1 MLLLKSKFL
10 ARRALV
16 LSSGLFALTVSS
28 SGLFA
33 QVTTDQATNQSQTLP
48 QILVTA
54 PTTVPTPENDVA
66 SSITVITSQQIDQ
79 HQWRTVPDALETV
92 PGLNVV
98 QTGGPGGLT
107 SVFIRG
113 TNSNHVKVLID
124 GVDVSDP
131 SNPNDSF
138 DFGQLLTSDIERI
151 EILRGPQSG
160 LYGSDA
166 IGGVIDIITKKG
178 HGPLK
183 VTGTIEGGSF
193 GTLNQTLHAAGSQSI
208 FNYSFDLNHFRSTDT
223 PVTPLYELAPG
234 EQRNNNS
241 YDNVTFSTKL
251 GADIN
256 EHLSLNYIGRYTTSN
271 YNFSNYENYLP
282 PDFDFAYQNPTQSLQ
297 VDHDFYT
304 RGEAV
309 TSFFDDRLKNYLGIN
324 YSDTYTF
331 NTDPYYGDSSNQG
344 QRLKFDWRSVIEAL
358 PGETVV
364 VGADHETETLFAND
378 PAFDEFGQD
387 ASRNDAGGFAELQSN
402 FYNRFFLV
410 SNVRYDNYDTFGG
423 HVTYRF
429 APAFVVPQTE
439 TKLKA
444 SYGTGFKAPTLY
456 ELFVNEPGLEV
467 ANPDLQPEESSG
479 YDVGFEQP
487 LFHDRFSFGA
497 TYFHNDITNL
507 IEGVPIGTSFVYTNV
522 NIDHAE
528 TQGVESFAEW
538 TATDRL
544 KLRTDY
550 TYTRAIDESTGLE
563 LQRRP
568 YDKGSVTALWTPIDP
583 LTLSGTLVAVS
594 KWVDDYDGGN
604 SNTAPGM
611 FAPGYVTV
619 NVAANYKIDDHVSL
633 FARIDNLTN
642 TYYEDPLGFLRPGI
656 GVFGG
661 MRLAAF

>member
-1 MLLLKSKFL
+1 MFLVKSGFC
-10 ARRALV
+10 ARRSALIL
-16 LSSGLFALTVSS
+16 LSSLIALTLLPCGAS
-28 SGLFA
+28 A
-33 QVTTDQATNQSQTLP
+33 QVATGQAANQPQGLP
-48 QILVTA
+48 EILVTS
-54 PTTVPTPENDVA
+54 PTTVPTPESDVA
-66 SSITVITSQQIDQ
+66 SSITVITSQQIAE

-138 DFGQLLTSDIERI
+138 DFGQLLTGDIERI

-166 IGGVIDIITKKG
+166 IGGVINIITKKG
-178 HGPLK
+178 QGPLK

-193 GTLNQTLHAAGSQSI
+193 GTLNQTFHAAGSQSI
-208 FNYSFDLNHFRSTDT
+208 FNYSFNLDHFYSADT
-223 PVTPLYELAPG
+223 PVTPSYELAPG
-234 EQRNNNS
+234 EQRNDNS
-241 YDNVTFSTKL
+241 YDNLTFSTKL

-256 EHLSLNYIGRYTTSN
+256 EHLSLNYIGRYTISN
-271 YNFSNYENYLP
+271 YGFSGYEYCP
-282 PDFDFAYQNPTQSLQ
+282 VFYCYQNPLQSLQ

-309 TSFFDDRLKNYLGIN
+309 TSFFDDRLKNYVGIN
-324 YSDTYTF
+324 YSDINTF
-331 NTDPYYGDSSNQG
+331 STDPYYGNSTYEG
-344 QRLKFDWRSVIEAL
+344 QRLKFDWRSVIEAF

-364 VGADHETETLFAND
+364 LGADQETETESQVEA
-378 PAFDEFGQD
+378 PEYD
-387 ASRNDAGGFAELQSN
+387 ASRNDEGGFAELQSN

-429 APAFVVPQTE
+429 APAFIVPQTD

-467 ANPDLQPEESSG
+467 ANPNLRPEESTG

-487 LFHDRFSFGA
+487 VFHDRFRFGA
-497 TYFHNDITNL
+497 TYFHNNITNL
-507 IEGVPIGTSFVYTNV
+507 IEGVPIGSSFVYTYINV
-522 NIDHAE
+522 DQAE

-538 TATDRL
+538 AATDSL
-544 KLRTDY
+544 KLRADY
-550 TYTRAIDESTGLE
+550 TYTRAVDELTGLE
-563 LQRRP
+563 LQRIP
-568 YDKGSVTALWTPIDP
+568 YDKGSVTALWTPVDR

-604 SNTAPGM
+604 ANTAPGT